1 MDVTMKC
8 GALAAE
14 LALTSNIASRK
25 GSTMPALTHVLLEG
39 EPMSAEVTLSATDL
53 EIGVRSSCTAKVNG
67 GGALLLPGKRLHDIT
82 RLMPADADIKLTSSE
97 KGAVRISCG
106 NYDGRMQALPPE
118 DFPPLAAPSGAGSE
132 LSGEA
137 LAALIAKVQFAV
149 VEGDQRY
156 FLAGARMEIAPG
168 TLKLVSTDSH
178 RLAVASATRVDTGQ
192 EAAVLLT
199 GKCMRELRGLFD
211 GTDGPVTFV
220 LGERHL
226 FFWAGPR
233 LLTSVLVEGQF
244 PKYDRII
251 PKSHDK
257 RVTVDRDKLA
267 LAVKR
272 VALANSET
280 SRTVKISVD
289 GKGITVAA
297 SSAEVGDAVERVEV
311 PYAGGAVDVRINAQ
325 FALDFLDATAPGEV
339 ALELRDER
347 SAVVFKQVD
356 EKDNAYQCVVMPVQ
370 Q

>member
-14 LALTSNIASRK
+14 LALTANIASRK

-39 EPMSAEVTLSATDL
+39 EPMSAEVALSATDL
-53 EIGVRSSCTAKVNG
+53 EVGVRSSCPAKVNG
-67 GGALLLPGKRLHDIT
+67 GGALLLPGKRLHDIA
-82 RLMPADADIKLTSSE
+82 RLLPADSDLKLTSNGS
-97 KGAVRISCG
+97 GAVRISCG
-106 NYDGRMQALPPE
+106 HYDSRMQALPPE
-118 DFPPLAAPSGAGSE
+118 DFPPLQAPSGAGSE
-132 LSGEA
+132 LSGDV
-137 LAALIAKVQFAV
+137 LSALIAKVQFAV

-156 FLAGARMEIAPG
+156 FLAGARMEVAPG

-178 RLAVASATRVDTGQ
+178 RLAVASTTRANTGH

-211 GTDGPVTFV
+211 GVAGPVTFV

-257 RVTVDRDKLA
+257 RVVVDRDRLS

-272 VALANSET
+272 VALANSDT
-280 SRTVKISVD
+280 SRTVKLSVD
-289 GKGITVAA
+289 DKGITVAA

-311 PYAGGAVDVRINAQ
+311 PYTGAPVAVSINAQ
-325 FALDFLDATAPGEV
+325 FAQDFLDATSPGEV

-356 EKDNAYQCVVMPVQ
+356 EKADAYQCVIMPVQ